1 MARLATA
8 DRFKV
13 SVSSMP
19 GPWAQITGQAISR
32 EVSKMREYAGGPD
45 VPMAHRVSFP
55 DISLQRVY
63 DSDRDGAL
71 VKRFANNETFADT
84 SITVQELDADGNAI
98 PGASKTYTGC
108 LCKEI
113 VPPDGDAN
121 SQDAAMLTVVF
132 SVGGVAA

>member
-19 GPWAQITGQAISR
+19 GPWAQITGQEVSR
-32 EVSKMREYAGGPD
+32 EVPKMKEYAGGPD
-45 VPMAHRVSFP
+45 VPMANRIVYP
-55 DISLQRVY
+55 DITLVRVY

-71 VKRFANNETFADT
+71 WKRIARGETFSAT

-98 PGASKTYTGC
+98 PGASTTYSDCVLKSSTR
-108 LCKEI
+108 
-113 VPPDGDAN
+113 PDGDAN
-121 SQDAAMLTVVF
+121 SQDSAMLTVVF
-132 SVGGVAA
+132 TVGGVAA